1 MHRSS
6 LVRLGFTIMIAMV
19 VLFGTNGAWRVQAD
33 VFAQPTCDQTN
44 WPTSRL
50 TLGATAGVS
59 RPDVL
64 VIAPHGTYDSN
75 TKELATA
82 VAGQVGSSV
91 VWATDT
97 RPSLARRINVN
108 RPTELRWGMEVG
120 TLTALHAFRAFSD
133 CVDLFPHRLSLEL
146 HGDRRDGDAE
156 MATVGLSPAQA
167 DRVKLA
173 WARHFDQPLVIDA
186 AGDDLVMSAGANKR
200 AGLLSR
206 CAAVCLHL
214 ELPADQR
221 ADDRLADVA
230 SRLSAFLD
238 EVSLLD
244 LGIASD

>member
-19 VLFGTNGAWRVQAD
+19 MLFGTNGAWRVQAD

-50 TLGATAGVS
+50 TLGATAGVA

-91 VWATDT
+91 VWASDM

-156 MATVGLSPAQA
+156 MATVGLSPTQA